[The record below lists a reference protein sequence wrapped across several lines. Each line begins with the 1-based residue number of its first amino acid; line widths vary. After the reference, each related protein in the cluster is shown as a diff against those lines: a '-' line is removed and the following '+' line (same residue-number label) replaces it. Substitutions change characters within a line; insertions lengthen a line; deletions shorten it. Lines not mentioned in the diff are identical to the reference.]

1 LRFNYILGVT
11 GTLDALIPIE
21 REIAIEKKYGIRKFT
36 YAPSVFG
43 KSNLTFNPMTDV
55 QVFEVSEHY
64 NEIKREIQNKLSGRA
79 ILIFFEDNE

>member
-11 GTLDALIPIE
+11 GTLDALIPAE
-21 REIAIEKKYGIRKFT
+21 REIAIEKKYGIKKFT

-55 QVFEVSEHY
+55 
-64 NEIKREIQNKLSGRA
+64 
-79 ILIFFEDNE
+79 